1 VSATGKMYVKNLST
15 GAKTYVW
22 DFGDSSAQSK
32 DKTPTHQFTASG
44 TYTVCLRAYDSTGTC
59 YTTYCYTVTVI
70 KSRSKSSNVSGDMGI
85 TYPNPADA
93 GFYINLANGS
103 DYIIYNATGQI
114 VKQGNGKNNTYFQT
128 SDWAEGNYKIVV
140 STDQGT
146 NTYNT
151 IIAH

>member
-1 VSATGKMYVKNLST
+1 
-15 GAKTYVW
+15 
-22 DFGDSSAQSK
+22 
-32 DKTPTHQFTASG
+32 
-44 TYTVCLRAYDSTGTC
+44 
-59 YTTYCYTVTVI
+59 
-70 KSRSKSSNVSGDMGI
+70 MGI

-140 STDQGT
+140 SNDQGI